1 MPNNNNLNLTKK
13 DLAKILKLKIGLSQS
28 ISSLMIEDILFI
40 LKKLIIKENLKIK
53 NFGIFKISYKKERM
67 GRNPKDKKPYLIL
80 ARKSLSFTASKNL
93 SNKFNN

>member
-1 MPNNNNLNLTKK
+1 
-13 DLAKILKLKIGLSQS
+13 
-28 ISSLMIEDILFI
+28 MIEDILFI